1 MCRAIG
7 NAPPTPA
14 VHALLRLRLRLHPPQ
29 PRLHPSPSRAARFSS
44 RAPSSRPSA
53 RPSSGF
59 VGFVRSSSGFVGFV
73 RSSSGFV
80 RFVIG
85 RIRQEVRPTR
95 VRRRSLRASPPT
107 SLPCGET
114 EGARH
119 LNHRCVATVASTA
132 ARPARAESQSAVPGS
147 ATVSRTVRI
156 LSLDSRGILVVG
168 IGSVT
173 E

>member
-73 RSSSGFV
+73 
-80 RFVIG
+80 IG

-107 SLPCGET
+107 SLLCGET

-147 ATVSRTVRI
+147 STVSRTVRI
-156 LSLDSRGILVVG
+156 LSLNLSLDSRHVG
-168 IGSVT
+168 CWNWFCD
-173 E
+173 

>member
-59 VGFVRSSSGFVGFV
+59 VGFVRSSSGFVE
-73 RSSSGFV
+73 
-80 RFVIG
+80 FVIG